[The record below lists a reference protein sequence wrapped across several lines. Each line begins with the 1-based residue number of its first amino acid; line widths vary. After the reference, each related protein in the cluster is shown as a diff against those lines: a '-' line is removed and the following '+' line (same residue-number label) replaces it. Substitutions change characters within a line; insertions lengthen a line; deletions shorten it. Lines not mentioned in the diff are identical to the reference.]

1 VVDGPDAGR
10 DDDEPAVHLFA
21 QPRNFKTGGDD
32 AIASRLESPP
42 GPRQHQVLDI
52 ALEAEVIEIAA
63 VEAGQDGYGQHLEV
77 ASLVLCRGFHDRLV
91 SVHGDEACTPVL
103 QLPHRGSNGRGN
115 IEELEIRK
123 DFLVPLQHPVNE
135 VEIPAAHHQLEAKLV
150 EAHRVAKL
158 FRDPPRVIAI
168 RHIHGE
174 YQAFARSRS
183 LVGHL
188 MGLLRWYVTRQSR
201 EGAGAS
207 IPTSGTSAGRNS
219 LTG

>member
-1 VVDGPDAGR
+1 
-10 DDDEPAVHLFA
+10 
-21 QPRNFKTGGDD
+21 
-32 AIASRLESPP
+32 
-42 GPRQHQVLDI
+42 
-52 ALEAEVIEIAA
+52 
-63 VEAGQDGYGQHLEV
+63 
-77 ASLVLCRGFHDRLV
+77 
-91 SVHGDEACTPVL
+91 
-103 QLPHRGSNGRGN
+103 
-115 IEELEIRK
+115 EIRK

-188 MGLLRWYVTRQSR
+188 MGLLRGSVTRQSR
-201 EGAGAS
+201 KGAGAS
-207 IPTSGTSAGRNS
+207 ILTAGTRAGRNS
-219 LTG
+219 LSGLPKAGWSACRARQSRSGRSFLQRSRPRHALLRLRRRRTPAPFAQTRAPSAPARACS